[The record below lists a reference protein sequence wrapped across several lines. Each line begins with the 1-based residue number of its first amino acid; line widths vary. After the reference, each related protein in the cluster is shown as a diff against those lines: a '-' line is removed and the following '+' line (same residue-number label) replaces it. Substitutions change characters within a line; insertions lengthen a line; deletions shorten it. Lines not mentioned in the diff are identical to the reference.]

1 MKMDKRERIAER
13 IEDFIV
19 KNFHIDSGHE
29 RFGRTCNLFDEG
41 FVDSMGLIR
50 LITFLEGEF
59 HIKIEEDHF
68 FDERL
73 LSIDGESLL
82 IVELMEK

>member
-1 MKMDKRERIAER
+1 MDKRKDIAER

-19 KNFHIDSGHE
+19 KKFHIDREHE
-29 RFGRTCNLFDEG
+29 GFSKTCNLFDEG

-59 HIKIEEDHF
+59 HVRIEEEHF

-73 LSIDGESLL
+73 LSIEGESRL
-82 IVELMEK
+82 ILELME